1 MRVKSYIIFVL
12 AFGFSHAL
20 DPMYEYRYTFGPE
33 ILVPDAFHVGFGAYT
48 HYNED
53 IKIVSNFQ
61 IGLGRELEMGLKYL
75 GGTNDDWIIARSRVE
90 RRYRD
95 HNVHMINIGAKY
107 AIGPHLTMQADA
119 PIALNKDREW
129 GGIIS
134 ITQWDGYTKNVSFLF
149 EGRVGFGGAAGEGS
163 YAKPSL
169 AFFPYFQ
176 IGQSFRLSI
185 GTISSFSFGHFK
197 DDFMLDI
204 LPRVEVGL
212 RWFRLTGEVAIGIL
226 TDDAQIHNKYALFVV
241 KDI

>member
-12 AFGFSHAL
+12 AFGISHAL

-53 IKIVSNFQ
+53 LKIVSNFQ
-61 IGLGRELEMGLKYL
+61 IGLGGKFEVGLKYL
-75 GGTNDDWIIARSRVE
+75 GGTNDDWIIARSKEE

-95 HNVHMINIGAKY
+95 HNVHMIDIGMKY
-107 AIGPHLTMQADA
+107 AIGPHLAMQADF
-119 PIALNKDREW
+119 PIALNEDRDW
-129 GGIIS
+129 GGVVS

-149 EGRVGFGGAAGEGS
+149 EGRVGFGGAAGEDS
-163 YAKPSL
+163 YVKPAG

-176 IGQSFRLSI
+176 IGESFRLSI
-185 GTISSFSFGHFK
+185 GTIISSSFGHFK

-212 RWFRLTGEVAIGIL
+212 MWFRLTGEVAIGIL
-226 TDDAQIHNKYALFVV
+226 TYNAEMHNKFALFVA